1 MNKVLIFLV
10 LISFIICQSSEAK
23 REEMRQK
30 RKREREHKLMECILS
45 NKQTS
50 PTLKKLIEENK
61 EEENLMK
68 ALHPIYHKLE
78 ISDRV
83 IIRNCRKE
91 LYDKRREIREQRRK
105 KQEQEQREPQNN
117 NI

>member
-61 EEENLMK
+61 EENLRK
-68 ALHPIYHKLE
+68 ALRPKDHKLE

-91 LYDKRREIREQRRK
+91 LFDKRREIREQWRK

>member
-10 LISFIICQSSEAK
+10 LISFIICQPSEAK

-30 RKREREHKLMECILS
+30 RKRERDHKLMECILS
-45 NKQTS
+45 NNQTS

-61 EEENLMK
+61 EENLRK
-68 ALHPIYHKLE
+68 ALRPKDHKLE

-91 LYDKRREIREQRRK
+91 LFDKRREIREQWRK

>member
-10 LISFIICQSSEAK
+10 LISFIICQPSEAK

-30 RKREREHKLMECILS
+30 RKRERDHRLMECILS
-45 NKQTS
+45 NNQTS

-61 EEENLMK
+61 EENLRK
-68 ALHPIYHKLE
+68 ALRPKDHKLE

-91 LYDKRREIREQRRK
+91 YHEKRREIREQRRK

>member
-10 LISFIICQSSEAK
+10 LISFIICQPSEAK

-30 RKREREHKLMECILS
+30 RKRERDHKLMECILS
-45 NKQTS
+45 NNQTS

-61 EEENLMK
+61 EENLRK
-68 ALHPIYHKLE
+68 ALRPKDHKLE

-91 LYDKRREIREQRRK
+91 LYDKRREIREQWRK

>member
-10 LISFIICQSSEAK
+10 LITFIICQPSEAK

-30 RKREREHKLMECILS
+30 RKRERDHKLMECILS
-45 NKQTS
+45 NNQTS

-61 EEENLMK
+61 EENLRK
-68 ALHPIYHKLE
+68 ALRPKDHKLE

-91 LYDKRREIREQRRK
+91 LFDKRREIREQWRK

>member
-1 MNKVLIFLV
+1 
-10 LISFIICQSSEAK
+10 
-23 REEMRQK
+23 MRQK
-30 RKREREHKLMECILS
+30 RKRERDNKLMECILN

-61 EEENLMK
+61 EENLRK
-68 ALHPIYHKLE
+68 ALRPKDHKLE

-91 LYDKRREIREQRRK
+91 LYDKRREIREQWRK